1 MRCQIGT
8 GASSFVKVFAQERR
22 NGNGKG
28 ASDACASTSGA
39 GDMCHNC
46 HEQPFT
52 ARPHGGKAKNTAVRQ
67 VVMRCLR
74 GALFVQQGRFLC
86 LALSQTSG

>member
-1 MRCQIGT
+1 MAMAKGRQARVRRRRVLGICAII
-8 GASSFVKVFAQERR
+8 AMSSRL
-22 NGNGKG
+22 
-28 ASDACASTSGA
+28 
-39 GDMCHNC
+39 
-46 HEQPFT
+46 
-52 ARPHGGKAKNTAVRQ
+52 RPDRMGKAKNTAVRP